1 MNEFIEVLSNKE
13 KNVTPIKSTAYVSLC
28 VSTSAV
34 DLPALY
40 SFLQRDSE
48 TNETIPLQFPR
59 CFLLLLRE
67 KLFEKNVSL

>member
-13 KNVTPIKSTAYVSLC
+13 KNVTPIKSTAYVSLY

-40 SFLQRDSE
+40 SFLQR
-48 TNETIPLQFPR
+48 Q
-59 CFLLLLRE
+59 
-67 KLFEKNVSL
+67 